1 MSFIQT
7 SILSQALRR
16 RLAHLGLATPLSYAR
31 GVGPV
36 ALRPHLSM
44 SMPM

>member
-1 MSFIQT
+1 
-7 SILSQALRR
+7 LVK
-16 RLAHLGLATPLSYAR
+16 LGLATPPSKGFAPF
-31 GVGPV
+31 GPV